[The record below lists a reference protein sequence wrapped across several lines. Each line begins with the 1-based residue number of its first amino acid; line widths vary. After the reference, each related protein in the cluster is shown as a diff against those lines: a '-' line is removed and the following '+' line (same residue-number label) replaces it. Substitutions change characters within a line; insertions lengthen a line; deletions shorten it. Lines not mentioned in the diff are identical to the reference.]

1 MRGSIILLLPPT
13 TYESS
18 KTKKKMD
25 LLYIKNKENVYI
37 KMEFCVVFIF
47 WREIAVRAV
56 SQLGSELLRQW
67 APACPAPGLTHNVL
81 VSQKLK
87 QAQR

>member
-1 MRGSIILLLPPT
+1 MIILLLPPT

-18 KTKKKMD
+18 KTKKQKKMD

-56 SQLGSELLRQW
+56 S
-67 APACPAPGLTHNVL
+67 PARVRASPTVGPSMSRARLDP
-81 VSQKLK
+81 
-87 QAQR
+87 

>member
-1 MRGSIILLLPPT
+1 
-13 TYESS
+13 
-18 KTKKKMD
+18 
-25 LLYIKNKENVYI
+25 
-37 KMEFCVVFIF
+37 MEFCVVFIF

-67 APACPAPGLTHNVL
+67 APACPAPALTHNVL

>member
-1 MRGSIILLLPPT
+1 
-13 TYESS
+13 
-18 KTKKKMD
+18 
-25 LLYIKNKENVYI
+25 
-37 KMEFCVVFIF
+37 MEFCVVFIF

-87 QAQR
+87 QELK